1 MDRKLHVKYTTSIN
15 HSLNICLWNE
25 TVHST
30 TVKRIELYSPHS
42 PTPALHLSARPETNR
57 KQRLQ
62 LQHTHKPRF
71 TLGFHL
77 DMNTTGSNHFWS
89 DFMWRVSDLMTASI
103 THYISMILHV
113 YSTIIGGILLLPN
126 ILFKLIEKFTNK
138 KKPIMMIT

>member
-15 HSLNICLWNE
+15 HSSNICLWNE

-89 DFMWRVSDLMTASI
+89 DFKWRVSDLMTASI

-138 KKPIMMIT
+138 KKTIMMII